1 MVFCGPY
8 SLMMMSLEWSLLSRA
23 IRSQQL
29 LEVSQIQADTK
40 QRAGASGSKQ
50 GEKAVQ
56 IEEKNL
62 DCETS

>member
-1 MVFCGPY
+1 MII
-8 SLMMMSLEWSLLSRA
+8 RA
-23 IRSQQL
+23 EARRILKKARQTQNREL
-29 LEVSQIQADTK
+29 VLQEA
-40 QRAGASGSKQ
+40 SKQ